1 MTYEIQM
8 LVSINKV
15 LLEHS
20 YSHFLMDH
28 LWLLSS
34 YSCTKPKF
42 FASRPLQKK
51 FADSSSKACVP
62 AFQ

>member
-20 YSHFLMDH
+20 YSHFLIDH
-28 LWLLSS
+28 LWHLLS
-34 YSCTKPKF
+34 YSCTKSNF
-42 FASRPLQKK
+42 FASRPLQK
-51 FADSSSKACVP
+51 FADSSSKAFMP